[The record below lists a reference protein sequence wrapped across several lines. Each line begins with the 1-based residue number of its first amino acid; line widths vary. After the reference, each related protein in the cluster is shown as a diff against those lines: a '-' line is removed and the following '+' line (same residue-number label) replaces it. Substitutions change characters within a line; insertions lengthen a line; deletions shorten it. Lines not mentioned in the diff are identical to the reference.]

1 MSSVNDTVNYS
12 QQIKAI
18 IESIEEDL
26 EGLAEIAK
34 YIPDQMP
41 AILFDLQQA
50 AREISAIYAEV
61 DY

>member
-1 MSSVNDTVNYS
+1 MSGANDTVNYL

-18 IESIEEDL
+18 IESIEGDL
-26 EGLAEIAK
+26 EDLAEIAE

-41 AILFDLQQA
+41 EILFNLQQA
-50 AREISAIYAEV
+50 AKEISAMCADV